1 MNPVWLLDLDDTL
14 HDAISRI
21 IPRINQR
28 MTDFV
33 AHELQIDRARA
44 DALRREYWLRYGA
57 TLLGLIQRH
66 QVEPGRFLQ
75 ATHSMA
81 ELGPLVERDVR
92 LIQALRRLPGRK
104 IVLTNAPHHYAVEV
118 LTRLGIHRLIDH
130 LIPIESMRIAGHL
143 RPKPSKLMLRAVLA
157 RHRLEPARCVLVEDS
172 VSNLVS
178 ARALGLRTVLI
189 HGFHRR
195 AGLRPR
201 WLAGPGR
208 RVGAQVR
215 SSHELTRL
223 ALRR

>member
-1 MNPVWLLDLDDTL
+1 LNPVWLLDLDDTL
-14 HDAISRI
+14 HDAISKI

-33 AHELQIDRARA
+33 AQELQIDRNRA

-75 ATHSMA
+75 ATHPMA

-118 LTRLGIHRLIDH
+118 LTRLGIHRSIDH

-172 VSNLVS
+172 LSNLVS

-195 AGLRPR
+195 AGLSPR

>member
-172 VSNLVS
+172 LSNLVS